1 MPVGSVSIGLI
12 PGEVSSVA
20 PSGMP
25 IGPTDVPVCELPD
38 MPSGEVAA
46 MPGVGTL
53 VPPTWAKAG
62 LQPSAAI
69 ATVIQRRLILG
80 LPVGGRRI
88 QAASRSGGAMNS
100 GPTGL
105 ATVSR
110 RIRSISAIP
119 AASICQPIAALTEA
133 S

>member
-1 MPVGSVSIGLI
+1 MPEMPPDIPVDASPPEQVVPKAITLVGSVSIGLM

-25 IGPTDVPVCELPD
+25 VGPTDAPGCKPPD

-53 VPPTWAKAG
+53 IPAWAKAG
-62 LQPSAAI
+62 LEPSIAI
-69 ATVIQRRLILG
+69 TAIIHRRLILC
-80 LPVGGRRI
+80 LLVGGRRA

-100 GPTGL
+100 GPTAL
-105 ATVSR
+105 VTV
-110 RIRSISAIP
+110 
-119 AASICQPIAALTEA
+119 
-133 S
+133 

>member
-1 MPVGSVSIGLI
+1 VPKAITLVGSVSIGLM

-20 PSGMP
+20 PSGIP
-25 IGPTDVPVCELPD
+25 VGPTDVPGCKAPST
-38 MPSGEVAA
+38 PSGEVAA

-62 LQPSAAI
+62 LQPSIAI
-69 ATVIQRRLILG
+69 AAVIHRRLILS
-80 LPVGGRRI
+80 LLVGGRRV

-105 ATVSR
+105 VTV
-110 RIRSISAIP
+110 
-119 AASICQPIAALTEA
+119 
-133 S
+133 